1 MACVH
6 VLSSCFNFVLC
17 GCRERE
23 RVVGGGEMRE
33 YVCERRVREER
44 RMSTHTYRG
53 GSRQG
58 ATRAKNKQ
66 TLLQ

>member
-1 MACVH
+1 MCSLAA
-6 VLSSCFNFVLC
+6 SILC
-17 GCRERE
+17 SVDVERERERE

-44 RMSTHTYRG
+44 RMSTHTYRR
-53 GSRQG
+53 GSRQ

-66 TLLQ
+66 TRTQ

>member
-1 MACVH
+1 VD
-6 VLSSCFNFVLC
+6 VERE
-17 GCRERE
+17 RERE